1 MVHVQPTRG
10 VFDRN
15 DLAVLRRAYLS
26 ALTAIG
32 VEGLGSDEDRRDLA
46 KLLMCL
52 AADLTPGP
60 GLKGYGTD
68 AALARQ
74 ASRIMIDLNAMP
86 LCA

>member
-10 VFDRN
+10 VFDRH
-15 DLAVLRRAYLS
+15 DLAVLKRAYDR
-26 ALTAIG
+26 ALAAILA
-32 VEGLGSDEDRRDLA
+32 EGLGCDEDRRDLA

-60 GLKGYGTD
+60 GLKAND
-68 AALARQ
+68 AEARLARQ
-74 ASRIMIDLNAMP
+74 ASRIIIDLSAMP